1 MTERKYAVLSLDFKS
16 LLEFQLTWHV
26 KQKQSEHR
34 TDEESNRSKL
44 WSESANDKQMNV
56 LVALI

>member
-1 MTERKYAVLSLDFKS
+1 MTERKYAVLSLDYKS
-16 LLEFQLTWHV
+16 LLEFQLTWQV
-26 KQKQSEHR
+26 KQKQSEHC

-56 LVALI
+56 LVVLI

>member
-44 WSESANDKQMNV
+44 
-56 LVALI
+56 